1 MEADDGVSLIVR
13 PAENLSQLQLREL
26 LGDLRD
32 FAGRFAER
40 LFALLVFREIEKE
53 ARFFEVGAIL
63 LPRIEDVFEARLL
76 FENCL
81 RLVAVVPEIGLGG
94 ELVQLFDPLLF
105 AVEVKDASGEARAS
119 LAGESVALGFLR
131 M

>member
-1 MEADDGVSLIVR
+1 MEADDGVSLIVG

-26 LGDLRD
+26 LSDLGD

-40 LFALLVFREIEKE
+40 FLALFIFGEIEKE
-53 ARFFEVGAIL
+53 ARLFELGAIL
-63 LPRIEDVFEARLL
+63 LPRVEDVFEARLL
-76 FENCL
+76 LENSL
-81 RLVAVVPEIGLGG
+81 RLVGVVPEIGLGG
-94 ELVQLFDPLLF
+94 ELVQLFGPLLL